1 MSLPNVTVVVPAF
14 NAEAWIGDALTSVI
28 AQSYSAAALEIVV
41 VDDGCTD
48 ATLAVAE
55 DVLRNCGIAHTV
67 LSNAASMGPSAA
79 RNRGWRAGSG
89 EWVQFLD
96 ADDRLARSKIARQAD
111 AAAACPESVAA
122 VHSAWTRLVLRD
134 EEWVAAT
141 PLVQPEVGDDSLVD
155 VLRSDNFMQLGCLL
169 FSRQWL
175 ERVDGFDESL
185 RFIEDVDLLVRLVIA
200 GGEFERLPS
209 TEPLALYR
217 QHSGSLSKSDD
228 LEFVQGCVRNARVVE
243 RHWRGHGGITPTRA
257 RTLSGI
263 YYVAAR
269 FFSSRDAQE
278 FDRLVRDIYWLEPN
292 FVPEEPRALRFLT
305 RFLGYRRAERC
316 AVQYRRFKR
325 SLQPQA
331 ST

>member
-1 MSLPNVTVVVPAF
+1 MNLPNVTVVVPAF
-14 NAEAWIGDALTSVI
+14 NAETWIADALTSVI
-28 AQSYSAAALEIVV
+28 AQTYPPAALEIVV

-55 DVLRNCGIAHTV
+55 RVLSNCGIAHTV

-96 ADDRLARSKIARQAD
+96 ADDRLEHSKIAHQVR
-111 AAAACPESVAA
+111 AAVACPESVAA
-122 VHSAWTRLVLRD
+122 VLSAWTRLVLRD
-134 EEWVAAT
+134 GAWVGVT
-141 PLVQPEVGDDSLVD
+141 PPVQPEVGDDSLAD
-155 VLRSDNFMQLGCLL
+155 LLRSDNFMQLGCLL
-169 FSRQWL
+169 FSRRWL

-185 RFIEDVDLLVRLVIA
+185 RFIEDIDLLLRLVIA
-200 GGEFERLPS
+200 GGQL
-209 TEPLALYR
+209 EPVSSSEPMAWYR
-217 QHSGSLSKSDD
+217 QHAGSLSKSDD
-228 LEFVQGCVRNARVVE
+228 LEFVQGCVRNARFVE
-243 RHWRGHGGITPTRA
+243 RHWRSSGEITPTRA

-278 FDRLVRDIYWLEPN
+278 FDRLVRDIYRLEPN

-305 RFLGYRRAERC
+305 RFLGYRRAERF

-325 SLQPQA
+325 SLQPEA